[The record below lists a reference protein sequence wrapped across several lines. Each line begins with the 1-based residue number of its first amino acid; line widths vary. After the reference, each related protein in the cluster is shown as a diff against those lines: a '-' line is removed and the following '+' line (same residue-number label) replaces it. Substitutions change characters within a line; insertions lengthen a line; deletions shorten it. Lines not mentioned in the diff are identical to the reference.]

1 MIEKEAPDG
10 DLKSYWLRWR
20 RRRRLPRAEE
30 GKRESSGGTKVNRA
44 CQMTLFF
51 SRFANKLKELYYC
64 AALLFIPNK
73 LKLKEYIYIYI
84 YKLRAVWKMIVVV
97 F

>member
-10 DLKSYWLRWR
+10 DLKPYWLRW
-20 RRRRLPRAEE
+20 RRLPRAEE

-44 CQMTLFF
+44 CQRTLFF
-51 SRFANKLKELYYC
+51 FRFANKLKELYYC
-64 AALLFIPNK
+64 AALLLISNK

-84 YKLRAVWKMIVVV
+84 YKS
-97 F
+97 